1 MDTKHITFPEG
12 VPLVDRYEGHDGTI
26 RTIRVIGSRI
36 TLDTLVGF
44 FKQGKTVKDLARGF
58 PTLSLEQIKAVIN
71 WYLTHQREADE
82 YLEEGEAEAEALWK
96 KITSRPE
103 YIAAHEEL
111 LRRCEE
117 LRRQRAQMIE
127 T

>member
-1 MDTKHITFPEG
+1 VDTKHIDFPEG
-12 VPLVDRYEGHDGTI
+12 VPLVDRYEGEI

-36 TLDTLVGF
+36 TLDTLVGIF
-44 FKQGKTVKDLARGF
+44 QRGETVEYLADGF
-58 PTLSLEQIKAVIN
+58 PTLSLEQIKAVIG

-82 YLEEGEAEAEALWK
+82 YLAVREAEAEALWQ
-96 KITSRPE
+96 KISSRPE
-103 YIAAHEEL
+103 HKAAHEEL

-117 LRRQRAQMIE
+117 FRRQRAQLIG

>member
-1 MDTKHITFPEG
+1 MDTKLIDFPEG
-12 VPLVDRYEGHDGTI
+12 VPLVDRYEGSSGTI

-44 FKQGKTVKDLARGF
+44 FKQGETVEDLADGF
-58 PTLSLEQIKAVIN
+58 PTLSIEQIKAVIN

-82 YLEEGEAEAEALWK
+82 YLRGGEAEAEAFWEE
-96 KITSRPE
+96 ITSKPK
-103 YIAAHEEL
+103 YKAAREEL

-117 LRRQRAQMIE
+117 FRRQRAQLMD